1 MCPWSAIVLRIASN
15 IMLTDSQAET
25 AQLPAVKALSHV
37 QHVPALHANAPS
49 LKAFFTYTTAPQL
62 HVRSGVAKRQLR
74 KQQTAEVS
82 RYTET
87 LNATSSSQ
95 REIAAAAAEGFMKM
109 NRNDHMLRRHKE
121 YYVTYLLAHC
131 ELLMTEI
138 KTAKNVQ

>member
-1 MCPWSAIVLRIASN
+1 V
-15 IMLTDSQAET
+15 
-25 AQLPAVKALSHV
+25 
-37 QHVPALHANAPS
+37 
-49 LKAFFTYTTAPQL
+49 
-62 HVRSGVAKRQLR
+62 QLR

-95 REIAAAAAEGFMKM
+95 REIAAAAAAEEFMKM